1 MPDGSPTPL
10 TDPALT
16 PDLGVRTIMPRSAIN
31 GNIPAGHEQPS
42 WPAIP
47 HERPGITDRLLVGG
61 GLIRRVARAT
71 FVAERQISLGQ
82 CFTPMWVARL
92 MAAMCET
99 NGQSVRVLD
108 PGAGAGTLFAALAA
122 RMLAQTAGLRSSI
135 TAFELD
141 PVLRPFLERS
151 ARAVRRASEACQVP
165 CEIELRQED
174 FVEWGSRSELGD
186 LFSEARRFDAAML
199 NPPYKKLNSG
209 SDLRRR
215 LDQLGIAAPNL
226 YAAFLGLAVG
236 AVRPGAIV
244 VAIVPRSFC
253 NGTYF
258 KRFRRYLLD
267 SATIDRVHLF
277 ANRDSAFGQDS
288 VLQENVVLA
297 LRKRPARVSRVS
309 LSFSAGSE
317 TDPIWSRR
325 ADPCEIVRPEDPD
338 LFIHLPPD
346 AWNTRLSRAMESL
359 PCALDDLGLSVSTG
373 PVVSFR
379 LRKWFAQPG
388 DSQPVVPF
396 LHPANFR
403 DLVVRW
409 PIGGSK
415 PQALSAV
422 DETERALVPSG
433 WYVVTR
439 RFSSKEEARRVV
451 ASVINPSFAG
461 ADRYAIENH
470 LNYFHHARGPL
481 DRDGALGLA
490 TYLNSL
496 CVDRYFRQFSGH
508 TQVNA
513 TDLRRLRYPSE
524 ASLSQLGSSID
535 TPLSGESAD
544 AALRRYCPELKDM
557 LEPNHAQDRID
568 EALSVLRA
576 LGLPR
581 EQQNERSALTLLAVL
596 DLSPTDPWETAAA
609 PLIGVTPIMEWV
621 EANYERT
628 YAPNTRE
635 TFRRFT
641 LHQFVDAGLVVPNPD
656 QPDRPVNSPRYCYQ
670 IEPEAHALLR
680 TFGTGQWDAMLARYL
695 ELRPELRVKYA
706 LHLHVQ
712 PDSLFQP
719 A

>member
-1 MPDGSPTPL
+1 M
-10 TDPALT
+10 
-16 PDLGVRTIMPRSAIN
+16 
-31 GNIPAGHEQPS
+31 
-42 WPAIP
+42 
-47 HERPGITDRLLVGG
+47 
-61 GLIRRVARAT
+61 
-71 FVAERQISLGQ
+71 
-82 CFTPMWVARL
+82 
-92 MAAMCET
+92 
-99 NGQSVRVLD
+99 
-108 PGAGAGTLFAALAA
+108 
-122 RMLAQTAGLRSSI
+122 
-135 TAFELD
+135 
-141 PVLRPFLERS
+141 
-151 ARAVRRASEACQVP
+151 
-165 CEIELRQED
+165 
-174 FVEWGSRSELGD
+174 
-186 LFSEARRFDAAML
+186 
-199 NPPYKKLNSG
+199 
-209 SDLRRR
+209 
-215 LDQLGIAAPNL
+215 
-226 YAAFLGLAVG
+226 
-236 AVRPGAIV
+236 
-244 VAIVPRSFC
+244 
-253 NGTYF
+253 
-258 KRFRRYLLD
+258 
-267 SATIDRVHLF
+267 
-277 ANRDSAFGQDS
+277 
-288 VLQENVVLA
+288 
-297 LRKRPARVSRVS
+297 S

-325 ADPCEIVRPEDPD
+325 ADPCEIVRPGDPD

-346 AWNTRLSRAMESL
+346 SWNGRLSRAMESL

-396 LHPANFR
+396 LHPTNFR
-403 DLVVRW
+403 DLAVRW
-409 PIGGSK
+409 PVAGRK

-451 ASVINPSFAG
+451 ASVIDPSFAG

-470 LNYFHHARGPL
+470 LNYFHRAGGPL
-481 DRDGALGLA
+481 DRDLALGLA
-490 TYLNSL
+490 TYLNSQ
-496 CVDRYFRQFSGH
+496 CVDRCFRQFSGH

-535 TPLSGESAD
+535 IPLSGEAAD

-596 DLSPTDPWETAAA
+596 DLSPTDPWEAAAA

-621 EANYERT
+621 ETNYGRT

-680 TFGTGQWDAMLARYL
+680 AFGTGRWGAVISQYF
-695 ELRPELRVKYA
+695 E
-706 LHLHVQ
+706 
-712 PDSLFQP
+712 
-719 A
+719 